1 MRIHLIGICGTGMAS
16 LAGMLKSSGH
26 EVQGSDQN
34 VYPPMSTTLEQA
46 GIPVFTPYDAKN
58 LDPAPDLVIVGN
70 AISRGN
76 PEAEELLAKNINHL
90 SMPQALAK
98 FFLPNKTPLVVAG
111 THGKTTTSSL
121 LAWVLES
128 AGRDPSYFIGG
139 LPKNFGSNFKL
150 GKGEYF
156 ILEGDEYDTAF
167 FDKGPKFLHYQ
178 PRHVLLTSIEF
189 DHADIYR
196 DLEHVKSSFRKLLE
210 IIPVNGTLTANL
222 DFPAVVE
229 LSEAFG
235 GVRQTYATQEP
246 WQGKVDYFGEL
257 LKTGEETEFCVVTRE
272 KGRDCCHHQV
282 SWKIPGAHNVS
293 NALGVVALCF
303 KLGLKWDQ
311 IQKGLASFQGVKRRQ
326 DLIGEIEDIAVIDD
340 FAHHP
345 TAVKETVGAVK
356 RQYPGRRLWAVF
368 EPRSNSSKRDVF
380 QQDYPP
386 AFAEADQVILA
397 DVFMPEKVKEG
408 KVLDVEKIIA
418 EINRAGSK
426 ARHLSGIEAIVA
438 LLVEESRPG
447 DVLLLMSN
455 GGFGGIHQKILTA
468 LTNKQKETTGKAI
481 A

>member
-1 MRIHLIGICGTGMAS
+1 MKIHLIGICGTGMAS
-16 LAGMLKSSGH
+16 LAGMLQSSGH
-26 EVQGSDQN
+26 QVQGSDQN

-76 PEAEELLAKNINHL
+76 PEAEEVLAKNLPHI

-98 FFLPNKTPLVVAG
+98 FFLPGKTPLVVAG

-150 GKGEYF
+150 GQGEYF

-196 DLEHVKSSFRKLLE
+196 DLEHVKSAFRKLLE
-210 IIPVNGTLTANL
+210 IIPKNGSLTANL

-229 LSEAFG
+229 LSEDFAG
-235 GVRQTYATQEP
+235 SRLTYATQEP

-282 SWKIPGAHNVS
+282 NWKIPGAHNVS

-311 IQKGLASFQGVKRRQ
+311 IQRGLTTFQGVKRRQ
-326 DLIGEIEDIAVIDD
+326 DLLGEIDGVAVIDD

-345 TAVKETVGAVK
+345 TAVKETIGAVK
-356 RQYPGRRLWAVF
+356 RAYPGRRLWAVF

-380 QQDYPP
+380 QEDYPP
-386 AFAEADQVILA
+386 AFAEADQVVLA

-408 KVLDVEKIIA
+408 KVLDVAKIVA
-418 EINRAGSK
+418 EINRGAAK
-426 ARHLSGIEAIVA
+426 ARHLSGVESIVA
-438 LLVEESRPG
+438 LLAEESKAG

-468 LTNKQKETTGKAI
+468 LKNKGTAGKAI